1 MENRCESWIV
11 SLISMHSLTSVM
23 VQVNHHLA
31 WSQVKQAGHDVPRWE
46 LLEED
51 AKDNA
56 HSGSE
61 DYASEDSE

>member
-1 MENRCESWIV
+1 
-11 SLISMHSLTSVM
+11 M